1 MIPSDPD
8 RTSSRRQFLQ
18 SAASVTAGGV
28 VTFLG
33 RKSSFA
39 QNPPTCPTAPSG
51 GKPFVPGSDKRPI
64 TLRKSISALS
74 PAELT
79 QLQSAYTKL
88 RGLPSTDKRTW
99 VLEADIHA
107 LFCDQCNNYS
117 MNIHDSWNFFPWHRA
132 YLYYYERILG
142 SLVGNLNGFRLPYWD
157 WENHRSMPSSYL
169 TPASSSNS
177 LWDGKRDP
185 GIAAGGSLPST
196 DGTTARLTTLYGMPD
211 FATFGGTASVGG
223 ACENDPH
230 NLIHGD
236 VGLQPYPYEDM
247 GNLGYA
253 ARDPI
258 FFGHHC
264 NIDNIWATWNAQ
276 TGIHTTD
283 YKNPTD
289 PAFLNATWS
298 FYDENQNVVSI
309 TAANVLNYEN
319 NLRYTYTPP
328 RITIPIYEIYQC
340 ELICCLPG
348 PDPEAYLQVSQDTS
362 AALLARFNAN
372 NSIILVLSAVQIPQ
386 GVTGVFDVES
396 LRETRR
402 THLGTLTVLANN
414 MADKRHKPVTLVL
427 DISKAVPDL
436 LAKDHPAAIKLFAR
450 HKEDQRAKP
459 FVLRAQ
465 KAEIRAEQRTTK
477 QGN

>member
-1 MIPSDPD
+1 MIPGDPD

-33 RKSSFA
+33 RKSSLA

-51 GKPFVPGSDKRPI
+51 GTPFSPGSDKRPI
-64 TLRKSISALS
+64 VLRKSISALS
-74 PAELT
+74 AAELT
-79 QLQSAYTKL
+79 QLESAYTKL
-88 RGLPSTDKRTW
+88 RALPSTDKRTW
-99 VLEADIHA
+99 VLQADIHA
-107 LFCDQCNNYS
+107 LFCDQCSGFS

-142 SLVGNLNGFRLPYWD
+142 SLVKNLDGFRLPYWD
-157 WENHRSMPSSYL
+157 WENHRSMPGSYL

-177 LWDGKRDP
+177 LWDSKRDS
-185 GIAAGGSLPST
+185 GIAGGGSLPAT
-196 DGTTARLTTLYGMPD
+196 DGTHARLTTLYGMTD
-211 FATFGGTASVGG
+211 FATFGGTALGGG

-230 NLIHGD
+230 NLIHSD
-236 VGLQPYPYEDM
+236 VGPAPYPYEDM

-264 NIDNIWATWNAQ
+264 NIDKIWATWNAQ
-276 TGIHTTD
+276 TGIHPTD

-289 PAFLNATWS
+289 PAFLGASWS
-298 FYDENQNVVSI
+298 FYDENQKLVSI
-309 TAANVLNYEN
+309 TAANVLNFEKS
-319 NLRYTYTPP
+319 LRYTYTPP
-328 RITIPIYEIYQC
+328 KFTIPIYEIYQC
-340 ELICCLPG
+340 ELLCCLPG
-348 PDPEAYLQVSQDTS
+348 PDPEAYLQVSQDVTQT
-362 AALLARFNAN
+362 LLARSNAN
-372 NSIILVLSAVQIPQ
+372 SSIILVLTGVQIPTA
-386 GVTGVFDVES
+386 VTGVFDVES
-396 LRETRR
+396 FRETRR

-427 DISKAVPDL
+427 DIGKAVPDL

-459 FVLRAQ
+459 FVLRAR
-465 KAEIRAEQRTTK
+465 KAEIRAEKPR
-477 QGN
+477 